1 MLKILLL
8 PAFLLILLPAE
19 GWALRRGPI
28 PGDRLNV
35 VTTELDR
42 GYSPAEMELART
54 IARDLRRKGYQV
66 DVAIDSRVRSS
77 QEHDYI
83 LEIAFDGRTTHYG
96 DVGAATSIG
105 SVGVGASWDIA
116 SSRISAT
123 ITLFD
128 AVSLDVVDEWKIDRS
143 LSASGISSVSVG
155 DRHGFLWLNIPVRR
169 SPHRAAIRA
178 VAHEV
183 IASLSGE

>member
-1 MLKILLL
+1 MARILPVFAFLLMLL
-8 PAFLLILLPAE
+8 PAD
-19 GWALRRGPI
+19 GWALKRGPL
-28 PGDRLNV
+28 PGDRLNL

-54 IARDLRRKGYQV
+54 IARDLRGKGYQV
-66 DVAIDSRVRSS
+66 DVGIDTRVRAS

-83 LEIAFDGRTTHYG
+83 LEIAYDGRSTHYG

-105 SVGVGASWDIA
+105 SVGVGASWGIA

-123 ITLFD
+123 ITLFNSR
-128 AVSLDVVDEWKIDRS
+128 SLEIVDEWKIDRS
-143 LSASGISSVSVG
+143 LSASGLSTVSVG

-178 VAHEV
+178 VANEV
-183 IASLSGE
+183 IAGLAGE